1 MFKRI
6 HIFNKHFNSYRINP
20 IQKIYV
26 KICSKPELTTI
37 PNLKLRLL

>member
-6 HIFNKHFNSYRINP
+6 QLNFNLYRIKT

-26 KICSKPELTTI
+26 KTCSKPELTTI